1 MIDKADSVTKN
12 EVESLIA
19 GDEVIKEIHQELTY
33 SELDQSIENLWSV
46 LFTTGY
52 LTQRGR
58 VDGRKYRLAIPNR
71 EIRELFITQIRE
83 WFRKSSR
90 KDTGTLEAF
99 VRLFH
104 RKTL

>member
-1 MIDKADSVTKN
+1 MHILRIIGLIPAEAICTSLIDKADSVTKN

-19 GDEVIKEIHQELTY
+19 GDEIIKEIHQELTY

-58 VDGRKYRLAIPNR
+58 
-71 EIRELFITQIRE
+71 
-83 WFRKSSR
+83 SR
-90 KDTGTLEAF
+90 
-99 VRLFH
+99 R
-104 RKTL
+104 